1 MPGALNVLE
10 LVQNGSMSA
19 EMASVLWAAMDDRRS
34 FIVAAGPRQ
43 AGKSTTT
50 EASSTSS
57 RPTSRATT

>member
-50 EASSTSS
+50 EAILDFL